1 MFLKQEKP
9 KMNNFEEK
17 KNLGSKI
24 KIMQVIFD
32 VLPLREGVKKQI
44 VADMYSMYAY
54 QKIQKTYDFDLKKS
68 FQQSQG
74 S

>member
-32 VLPLREGVKKQI
+32 VLPLSKGRRKKTNSCGHVLYVCI
-44 VADMYSMYAY
+44 SKDPENVR
-54 QKIQKTYDFDLKKS
+54 F
-68 FQQSQG
+68 
-74 S
+74 